1 MGNPTRILIG
11 GAILAAI
18 VAAGG
23 VGNTKRL
30 ESKLR
35 SLEEE
40 CVKMVLKF
48 PDLGIVCSEEDFVRQ
63 YGIEV
68 LEEMLQRNRPYQAV
82 QLKIVAT
89 ERALRTSQRWWPFLA
104 TLILLASALPSA
116 WYFLLDR
123 IRELRHAIVGKHD
136 A

>member
-1 MGNPTRILIG
+1 
-11 GAILAAI
+11 
-18 VAAGG
+18 
-23 VGNTKRL
+23 
-30 ESKLR
+30 
-35 SLEEE
+35 
-40 CVKMVLKF
+40 MVLKF
-48 PDLGIVCSEEDFVRQ
+48 PDLGIVCSEEDFVRR

-89 ERALRTSQRWWPFLA
+89 ERALRTSQRWWLVLA
-104 TLILLASALPSA
+104 SLILLASALPSA
-116 WYFLLDR
+116 WYFFLDR